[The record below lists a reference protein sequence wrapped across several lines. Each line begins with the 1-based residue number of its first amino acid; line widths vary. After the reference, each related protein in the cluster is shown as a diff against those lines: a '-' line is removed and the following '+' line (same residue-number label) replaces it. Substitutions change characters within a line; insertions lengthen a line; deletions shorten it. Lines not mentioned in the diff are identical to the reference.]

1 MLRPGAELAAR
12 PLAAAL
18 VLATTATTFL
28 DWGRSG
34 ERSRTS
40 YELVDVADRAGVL
53 PDDVAGVAALWF
65 LLPAAC
71 GLAILAVASRRH
83 ALAGVVTTT
92 LGALVGTGAILVDRS
107 PLIAAPA
114 VAVAAVLGA
123 CTVLSGFV
131 VLGTARK
138 EAAR

>member
-1 MLRPGAELAAR
+1 MLRPGAQRHASS
-12 PLAAAL
+12 LAAAL
-18 VLATTATTFL
+18 VVATTATTFL
-28 DWGRSG
+28 EWGRSG

-65 LLPAAC
+65 LVPAAC
-71 GLAILAVASRRH
+71 GLAVLAVASRRR

-92 LGALVGTGAILVDRS
+92 VGALVGTGAILVDRS
-107 PLIAAPA
+107 PLIAGPA
-114 VAVAAVLGA
+114 VAAAAVLGA
-123 CTVLSGFV
+123 CTVLSGFA

-138 EAAR
+138 EAAQ